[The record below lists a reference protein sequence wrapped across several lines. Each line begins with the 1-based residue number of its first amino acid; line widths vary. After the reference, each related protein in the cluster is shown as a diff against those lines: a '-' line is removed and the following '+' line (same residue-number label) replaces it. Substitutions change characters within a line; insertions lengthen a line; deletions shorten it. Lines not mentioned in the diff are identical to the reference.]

1 MDDVNWWLLA
11 LAFVLGV
18 VLTFAMTV
26 RRVRREIPVGGAA
39 GGGETQPP
47 QDKET

>member
-26 RRVRREIPVGGAA
+26 RRVRRGAA
-39 GGGETQPP
+39 DGEETQPP
-47 QDKET
+47 QGKET